1 MNAALSIKDEVRGL
15 IEDLPERKL
24 YALRDFLTD
33 DEDDDDELTEEEMAA
48 FDRCERNWKEN
59 PESFHDWDDVKK
71 EMGF

>member
-1 MNAALSIKDEVRGL
+1 MNAALSIRDEVREL
-15 IEDLPERKL
+15 IENLPERKL

-33 DEDDDDELTEEEMAA
+33 EDDELTAEEMAA
-48 FDRCERNWKEN
+48 FERCEKNWKEN